1 MTFIVTFLLLF
12 AGMSVWLK
20 YGRPMGGVL
29 LDFAKLVDGAEVV
42 DDLRNRLA
50 GRTFLRGAFRGRRV
64 VILTQSG
71 NRHRPD
77 MLVVSMETRAAMAMD
92 SHDFTGYR
100 ADREGEL
107 ALFALE
113 AKLEFVLGLKDE
125 CLKALWQ
132 PHSLSL
138 LPRRF
143 DPPKCQRVLEAMHT
157 LAGSLERRPAACPGD
172 SGPDLRLR

>member
-1 MTFIVTFLLLF
+1 MTFAFLLLF
-12 AGMSVWLK
+12 AGVSVWLK

-29 LDFAKLVDGAEVV
+29 LDFAKLVDDPEVV

-50 GRTFLRGAFRGRRV
+50 GRTFLRGEFRGRKV

-71 NRHRPD
+71 NRHRPE
-77 MLVVSMETRAAMAMD
+77 MLVVSMETRAALTMD
-92 SHDFTGYR
+92 SHDFAGYR

-113 AKLEFVLGLKDE
+113 AKLEFALRLQDG

-132 PHSLSL
+132 PLSLSL
-138 LPRRF
+138 LPSRF
-143 DPPKCQRVLEAMHT
+143 DSPKCQSVLEAMHT
-157 LAGSLERRPAACPGD
+157 LVGSLERQAA
-172 SGPDLRLR
+172 SS

>member
-1 MTFIVTFLLLF
+1 MFFLFLLVLLF
-12 AGMSVWLK
+12 TGVSVWLK

-29 LDFAKLVDGAEVV
+29 LDFAKLVDSAEVV
-42 DDLRNRLA
+42 DDVRNRLT
-50 GRTFLRGAFRGRRV
+50 GRTFLRGGFRGRKV

-71 NRHRPD
+71 NRHRPE
-77 MLVVSMETRAAMAMD
+77 MLVVSMETLAAMTMD

-100 ADREGEL
+100 ADREEEL

-113 AKLEFVLGLKDE
+113 AKLEFVLRLQDG

-132 PHSLSL
+132 PLSLSL

-143 DPPKCQRVLEAMHT
+143 DPPKCQSVLEAMHT
-157 LAGSLERRPAACPGD
+157 LVGSLERKAA
-172 SGPDLRLR
+172 